1 VSRER
6 RFGFIGRGT
15 YSLAQSERLTRVPRD
30 TIRRWTQG
38 YSYPYRGERRSSPP
52 LIATDTPKVD
62 GIPVLSFADIMEV
75 RFLDAFRRHGV
86 SPRAIRVASFRAQ
99 ELLGRPRPFSTKIF
113 KTDGRT
119 IMAELVR
126 GTGDPMLLDLVRD
139 QFQFSKIVGP
149 YLYFGIQFNDLK
161 EPQRWWPLG
170 EDRGVVVD
178 PNRSFGAP
186 IVNDTGIQTTILF
199 AGFKAEGSLD
209 FVSEWYRVPISAVE
223 DAIEFEESLAA

>member
-1 VSRER
+1 VSENR
-6 RFGFIGRGT
+6 RYDFLGRGT
-15 YSLAQSERLTRVPRD
+15 YSLAQAERLTRVPRD

-38 YSYPYRGERRSSPP
+38 YTYPYRGERRSSPP
-52 LIATDTPKVD
+52 LIATDTPRV
-62 GIPVLSFADIMEV
+62 GGTPVLSFADLLEV

-86 SPRAIRVASFRAQ
+86 SARAIRVASLRAQ

-126 GTGDPMLLDLVRD
+126 GSGDRMLLDLVRD

-170 EDRGVVVD
+170 ENRGVVVD
-178 PNRSFGAP
+178 PRRSFGAP
-186 IVNDTGIQTTILF
+186 IVDDLGIQTAILF

-209 FVSEWYRVPISAVE
+209 FVSEWYRVPVSAVS
-223 DAIEFEESLAA
+223 DAVEFEESLAA